1 MHVRPSTPR
10 LLLLA
15 VLLLGALV
23 CTATANA
30 GQRRVVATAAAV
42 HHAQVEAK
50 AAERTV
56 RKQQSA
62 VARACAKHNKKLCRA
77 SRMRLQKSSAR
88 LSHLRKVLTGLTGSG
103 STPSTPSTPSS
114 GTSGSKSGSGSKGSK
129 GSTSGSGS
137 GSTSPSGTTGTPVT
151 PPPAGESSFGS
162 VPGSGTFQPG
172 LNSGTTMST
181 DVAGA
186 STLGA
191 KLVRIEFGIETP
203 ASVLQTAIAGYA
215 AKGIRVAPLAGFYGT
230 IPTAAQAKNL
240 ASWARAY
247 GPGGTFWAGRSDGA
261 LAIRTIE
268 FGNETSYG
276 YQYGDGAGAAS
287 YTARAQTYAVRV
299 KEAAEAISATGVDVG
314 VLAQA
319 DDWTG
324 DWVNAMYSAVPNLD
338 DYVAGWTIHPY
349 GTNWQNRLQDLV
361 SQTAAHGAPSSIP
374 IDITEW
380 GVATDN
386 GNCLSDNYG
395 MNKCMGYT
403 EAGATVTNTVAAMR
417 TKLGS
422 RLNMFMLY
430 QVRDQASS
438 GTSTDREA
446 YFGALQQNLQ
456 PKGAY
461 TTAVQ
466 GLLASA

>member
-1 MHVRPSTPR
+1 MHIRPSTPR
-10 LLLLA
+10 LLLIA
-15 VLLLGALV
+15 VFLLGALV
-23 CTATANA
+23 GTATANA
-30 GQRRVVATAAAV
+30 GQSRVVATAAAV
-42 HHAQVEAK
+42 HHAQVDAK

-77 SRMRLQKSSAR
+77 SRTRLLKSSAR
-88 LSHLRKVLTGLTGSG
+88 LSHLRKVLAGLTGSG
-103 STPSTPSTPSS
+103 STPSTPSAPST
-114 GTSGSKSGSGSKGSK
+114 GTSGSKSGSGSKV
-129 GSTSGSGS
+129 STSPGGSGS
-137 GSTSPSGTTGTPVT
+137 GSGTTGTPGTPVT
-151 PPPAGESSFGS
+151 PPAPPAGESSFGS

-172 LNSGTTMST
+172 LNSGTTMTT

-186 STLGA
+186 TTLGA

-240 ASWARAY
+240 AGWAKAY

-349 GTNWQNRLQDLV
+349 GTNWQSRLQDLA
-361 SQTAAHGAPSSIP
+361 SQTAAHGASSSIP

-386 GNCLSDNYG
+386 GNCLNDNYG
-395 MNKCMGYT
+395 MNKCMGYA
-403 EAGATVTNTVAAMR
+403 EAAATVTSTVAAMR
-417 TKLGS
+417 LKLGS

-438 GTSTDREA
+438 GTSNEREA

-461 TTAVQ
+461 TAAVQ

>member
-10 LLLLA
+10 LLLIA

-23 CTATANA
+23 CTATASA
-30 GQRRVVATAAAV
+30 GQHRVVASAAAV
-42 HHAQVEAK
+42 RHAQLDAK

-77 SRMRLQKSSAR
+77 SRTRLLKSSAR
-88 LSHLRKVLTGLTGSG
+88 LSHLRKVLTVLTGAAG
-103 STPSTPSTPSS
+103 TPSS
-114 GTSGSKSGSGSKGSK
+114 GTTGSKSGSKSGSGSSA
-129 GSTSGSGS
+129 GSTS
-137 GSTSPSGTTGTPVT
+137 GTPVT

-162 VPGSGTFQPG
+162 VSGSATFQPG
-172 LNSGTTMST
+172 LNSGTNLTT

-186 STLGA
+186 TTLGA
-191 KLVRIEFGIETP
+191 KLVRIEFAIETP
-203 ASVLQTAIAGYA
+203 ASQLQNTIAGYA

-240 ASWARAY
+240 ATWASTY

-299 KEAAEAISATGVDVG
+299 KEAAEAISSTGVDVG

-349 GTNWQNRLQDLV
+349 GTNWQSRIQDLI

-386 GNCLSDNYG
+386 GNCLNDNYG
-395 MNKCMGYT
+395 MNKCMSYT
-403 EAGATVTNTVAAMR
+403 EAGATVTSTAAAMR
-417 TKLGS
+417 LKLGG

-430 QVRDQASS
+430 QVRDQSTS
-438 GTSTDREA
+438 GTSNEREA

-461 TTAVQ
+461 TAAVQ
-466 GLLASA
+466 GLLASS

>member
-1 MHVRPSTPR
+1 MHVRPRTPR

-30 GQRRVVATAAAV
+30 GQHRVVATAAAV
-42 HHAQVEAK
+42 QHAQVNAK

-77 SRMRLQKSSAR
+77 GRARLLKSNAR
-88 LSHLRKVLTGLTGSG
+88 LSHLRKLLTGLTGTS
-103 STPSTPSTPSS
+103 STPSAPSS
-114 GTSGSKSGSGSKGSK
+114 GTSGSTSGSGGKG
-129 GSTSGSGS
+129 SGSGS
-137 GSTSPSGTTGTPVT
+137 GTSGTPVT

-162 VPGSGTFQPG
+162 VPGTSNFQPG
-172 LNSGTTMST
+172 LNSGTNMTT

-186 STLGA
+186 TMLGA

-203 ASVLQTAIAGYA
+203 ASQLATTIAGYA

-230 IPTAAQAKNL
+230 IPTPAEAQNL
-240 ASWARAY
+240 AGWARAY

-276 YQYGDGAGAAS
+276 YQYGDSAGAAS

-338 DYVAGWTIHPY
+338 NYVAGWTIHPY
-349 GTNWQNRLQDLV
+349 GTNWQSRLQDLA

-386 GNCLSDNYG
+386 GNCLNDNYG
-395 MNKCMGYT
+395 MNKCMSYA
-403 EAGATVTNTVAAMR
+403 EAGATVTSTVAAMR

-422 RLNMFMLY
+422 RLGMFMLY

-438 GTSTDREA
+438 GASNEREA

-456 PKGAY
+456 TKGAY

-466 GLLASA
+466 GLLASS

>member
-23 CTATANA
+23 CTATASA
-30 GQRRVVATAAAV
+30 GQHRVVASAAAV
-42 HHAQVEAK
+42 RHAQLDAK

-56 RKQQSA
+56 RKQQNA

-77 SRMRLQKSSAR
+77 SRSRLLKSSAR
-88 LSHLRKVLTGLTGSG
+88 LSHLRKVLTVLTGAAG
-103 STPSTPSTPSS
+103 TPSTPSS
-114 GTSGSKSGSGSKGSK
+114 GTTGSKSGSKSGSGSSA
-129 GSTSGSGS
+129 GSTS
-137 GSTSPSGTTGTPVT
+137 GTPVT

-162 VPGSGTFQPG
+162 VSGSATFQPG
-172 LNSGTTMST
+172 LNSGTNLTT

-186 STLGA
+186 TTLGA
-191 KLVRIEFGIETP
+191 KLVRIEFAIETS
-203 ASVLQTAIAGYA
+203 ASQLQNTIAGYA

-240 ASWARAY
+240 ATWASTY

-299 KEAAEAISATGVDVG
+299 KEAAEAISSTGVDVG

-349 GTNWQNRLQDLV
+349 GTNWQSRIQDLI

-386 GNCLSDNYG
+386 GNCLNDNYG
-395 MNKCMGYT
+395 MNKCMSYT
-403 EAGATVTNTVAAMR
+403 EAGATVTSTAAAMR
-417 TKLGS
+417 LKLGG

-430 QVRDQASS
+430 QVRDQSTS
-438 GTSTDREA
+438 GTSNEREA

-461 TTAVQ
+461 TAAVQ
-466 GLLASA
+466 GLLASS

>member
-30 GQRRVVATAAAV
+30 GQHRVLATASAV
-42 HHAQVEAK
+42 RHAQLDAK

-77 SRMRLQKSSAR
+77 SRTRLLKSSAR
-88 LSHLRKVLTGLTGSG
+88 LSHLRKVLTVLTGAAG
-103 STPSTPSTPSS
+103 TPSTP
-114 GTSGSKSGSGSKGSK
+114 GTGTTGSKSGSGSGSGSSA
-129 GSTSGSGS
+129 GSTSG
-137 GSTSPSGTTGTPVT
+137 TPVT
-151 PPPAGESSFGS
+151 SAPAGESSFGS
-162 VPGSGTFQPG
+162 VSGSATFQPG
-172 LNSGTTMST
+172 LNSGTNLTT

-186 STLGA
+186 TTLGA
-191 KLVRIEFGIETP
+191 KLVRIEFAIETP
-203 ASVLQTAIAGYA
+203 ASQLQNTIAGYA

-240 ASWARAY
+240 ATWAKTY

-349 GTNWQNRLQDLV
+349 GTNWQSRIQDLI

-386 GNCLSDNYG
+386 GNCLNDNYG
-395 MNKCMGYT
+395 MNKCMSYS
-403 EAGATVTNTVAAMR
+403 EAGANVTSTAAAMR
-417 TKLGS
+417 LKLGG

-430 QVRDQASS
+430 QVRDQSTSGSS
-438 GTSTDREA
+438 TEREA

-461 TTAVQ
+461 TAAVQ

>member
-10 LLLLA
+10 LLLIA
-15 VLLLGALV
+15 VLLLGALL
-23 CTATANA
+23 CTATASA
-30 GQRRVVATAAAV
+30 GQHRVVASAAAV
-42 HHAQVEAK
+42 RHAQLDAK

-77 SRMRLQKSSAR
+77 SRTRLLKSSAR
-88 LSHLRKVLTGLTGSG
+88 LSHLRKVLTGLTGTG
-103 STPSTPSTPSS
+103 STPSTPSA
-114 GTSGSKSGSGSKGSK
+114 GTTGSKSGSGSSA
-129 GSTSGSGS
+129 GSTS
-137 GSTSPSGTTGTPVT
+137 GTPVT

-162 VPGSGTFQPG
+162 VSGSATFQPG
-172 LNSGTTMST
+172 LNSGTNLTT

-186 STLGA
+186 TTLGA
-191 KLVRIEFGIETP
+191 KLVRIEFSIETP
-203 ASVLQTAIAGYA
+203 ASQLQNTIAGYA

-230 IPTAAQAKNL
+230 IPTAAQAKNVATW
-240 ASWARAY
+240 ASTY

-349 GTNWQNRLQDLV
+349 GTNWQSRIQDLI

-386 GNCLSDNYG
+386 GNCLNDNYG
-395 MNKCMGYT
+395 MNKCMSYS
-403 EAGATVTNTVAAMR
+403 EAGATVTSTAAAMR
-417 TKLGS
+417 LKLGG

-430 QVRDQASS
+430 QVRDQSTSGSS
-438 GTSTDREA
+438 NEREA

-461 TTAVQ
+461 TAAVQ
-466 GLLASA
+466 SLLASS

>member
-10 LLLLA
+10 LLLIA
-15 VLLLGALV
+15 VLLLGTLL
-23 CTATANA
+23 CTATASA
-30 GQRRVVATAAAV
+30 GQHRVVASAAAV
-42 HHAQVEAK
+42 RHAQLDAR

-77 SRMRLQKSSAR
+77 SRERLLKSSAR
-88 LSHLRKVLTGLTGSG
+88 LSHLRKVLTVLTGAAG
-103 STPSTPSTPSS
+103 TPSTPSS
-114 GTSGSKSGSGSKGSK
+114 GTTGSKSGSKSGSGSSA
-129 GSTSGSGS
+129 GSTS
-137 GSTSPSGTTGTPVT
+137 GTPVT

-162 VPGSGTFQPG
+162 VSGSATFQPG
-172 LNSGTTMST
+172 LNSGTNLTT

-186 STLGA
+186 TTLGA
-191 KLVRIEFGIETP
+191 KLVRIEFAIETP
-203 ASVLQTAIAGYA
+203 ASQLQNTIAGYA

-240 ASWARAY
+240 ATWASTY

-287 YTARAQTYAVRV
+287 YTARAQTYAIRV

-349 GTNWQNRLQDLV
+349 GTNWQSRIQDLI
-361 SQTAAHGAPSSIP
+361 SQTAAQGAPSSIP

-386 GNCLSDNYG
+386 GNCLNDNYG
-395 MNKCMGYT
+395 MNKCMSYT
-403 EAGATVTNTVAAMR
+403 EAGATVTSTAAAMR
-417 TKLGS
+417 LKLGG

-430 QVRDQASS
+430 QVRDQSTS
-438 GTSTDREA
+438 GTSNEREA

-461 TTAVQ
+461 TSAVQ
-466 GLLASA
+466 GLLASS

>member
-10 LLLLA
+10 LLLIA

-23 CTATANA
+23 CTATASA
-30 GQRRVVATAAAV
+30 GQHRVVATASAV
-42 HHAQVEAK
+42 RHAQLDAK

-77 SRMRLQKSSAR
+77 SRTRLLKSSAR
-88 LSHLRKVLTGLTGSG
+88 LSHLRKVLTGLTGAG
-103 STPSTPSTPSS
+103 STPSTPSA
-114 GTSGSKSGSGSKGSK
+114 GTTGSKSGPGNGSGSSA
-129 GSTSGSGS
+129 GSTSG
-137 GSTSPSGTTGTPVT
+137 TPAT
-151 PPPAGESSFGS
+151 PPAGESSFGS
-162 VPGSGTFQPG
+162 VSGSASFQPG
-172 LNSGTTMST
+172 LNSGTNLTT

-186 STLGA
+186 TTLGA
-191 KLVRIEFGIETP
+191 KLVRIEFPIETP
-203 ASVLQTAIAGYA
+203 ASQLQNTISGYA

-240 ASWARAY
+240 ATWARTY

-349 GTNWQNRLQDLV
+349 GTNWQSRVQDLI

-386 GNCLSDNYG
+386 GNCLNDNYG
-395 MNKCMGYT
+395 MNKCMSYT
-403 EAGATVTNTVAAMR
+403 EAGATVTSTVAAMR
-417 TKLGS
+417 LKLGG

-430 QVRDQASS
+430 QVRDQA
-438 GTSTDREA
+438 TSDTSNEREA

-466 GLLASA
+466 SLLASS

>member
-42 HHAQVEAK
+42 QHARVEAK

-62 VARACAKHNKKLCRA
+62 AARACAKHNKKRCRS
-77 SRMRLQKSSAR
+77 SRARLLKSSAR
-88 LSHLRKVLTGLTGSG
+88 LTHLRKVLTGLTGTG
-103 STPSTPSTPSS
+103 STPTPSTPST
-114 GTSGSKSGSGSKGSK
+114 GTSGSGSKGS
-129 GSTSGSGS
+129 GSGS
-137 GSTSPSGTTGTPVT
+137 SGNGSSGTPVAL
-151 PPPAGESSFGS
+151 PPAGESSSGS
-162 VPGSGTFQPG
+162 LAGSATFQPG
-172 LNSGTTMST
+172 LNSGTNMAT

-186 STLGA
+186 TTLGA

-230 IPTAAQAKNL
+230 MPTAAQAKNV
-240 ASWARAY
+240 ASWAKAY

-349 GTNWQNRLQDLV
+349 GTNWQSRLQDLV
-361 SQTAAHGAPSSIP
+361 TQTAAHGAPSSIP

-386 GNCLSDNYG
+386 GDCLNDNYG
-395 MNKCMGYT
+395 LNKCMSYA
-403 EAGATVTNTVAAMR
+403 EAGATVTSTEAAMR
-417 TKLGS
+417 AKLGS
-422 RLNMFMLY
+422 RLGMFMLY

-438 GTSTDREA
+438 GTSNEREA

-466 GLLASA
+466 SLLASS

>member
-1 MHVRPSTPR
+1 MYVRPSTPR
-10 LLLLA
+10 LLLIA

-30 GQRRVVATAAAV
+30 GQSRVLATAAAV
-42 HHAQVEAK
+42 QHAQVEAK
-50 AAERTV
+50 TAERTV

-62 VARACAKHNKKLCRA
+62 VARACARHNKKLCRA
-77 SRMRLQKSSAR
+77 SRTRLKKSSAR
-88 LSHLRKVLTGLTGSG
+88 LLHLRKVLTGLTGSG
-103 STPSTPSTPSS
+103 STPSTPGAPS
-114 GTSGSKSGSGSKGSK
+114 GTSGSKSGSGSGSP
-129 GSTSGSGS
+129 SSGSG
-137 GSTSPSGTTGTPVT
+137 TSGTPAT

-162 VPGSGTFQPG
+162 VAGSGTFQPG

-181 DVAGA
+181 DVPGA

-215 AKGIRVAPLAGFYGT
+215 AKGIRVAPLAGFYGS
-230 IPTAAQAKNL
+230 IPTAAQAKNV
-240 ASWARAY
+240 ASWAKAY

-349 GTNWQNRLQDLV
+349 GTNWQSRVQDLI

-395 MNKCMGYT
+395 MNKCMSYA
-403 EAGATVTNTVAAMR
+403 EAGATVTSTVAAMR
-417 TKLGS
+417 LKLGS

-438 GTSTDREA
+438 GASTDREA

-466 GLLASA
+466 SLLASS

>member
-10 LLLLA
+10 LLL
-15 VLLLGALV
+15 VVVFLLGALA

-30 GQRRVVATAAAV
+30 RRSRVVATAAAV
-42 HHAQVEAK
+42 QHAQVEAK

-56 RKQQSA
+56 RKQRSA
-62 VARACAKHNKKLCRA
+62 AARACAKHNKKLCRA
-77 SRMRLQKSSAR
+77 SRTRLKKSSAH
-88 LSHLRKVLTGLTGSG
+88 LLHLRKVITGLTGSG
-103 STPSTPSTPSS
+103 STPSTPSAP
-114 GTSGSKSGSGSKGSK
+114 GTGKSGP
-129 GSTSGSGS
+129 GS
-137 GSTSPSGTTGTPVT
+137 GSTSSGSGTSGNPAT

-162 VPGSGTFQPG
+162 VAGSGTFQPG

-230 IPTAAQAKNL
+230 MPTPAQAKNV
-240 ASWARAY
+240 ASWAKAY

-349 GTNWQNRLQDLV
+349 GTNWQSRVQDLI

-386 GNCLSDNYG
+386 GGCLSDNYG
-395 MNKCMGYT
+395 MNKCMSYA
-403 EAGATVTNTVAAMR
+403 EAGLTVTSTVAAMR
-417 TKLGS
+417 LKLGG

-438 GTSTDREA
+438 GTTSDREA

-466 GLLASA
+466 SLLASS